1 MNLEYFFNLIQLF
14 CVLLGL
20 IGVFIIF
27 KVQSLDTRINGCR
40 NNIVTSIAQHEA
52 VKDDYSEEEP
62 NKKPRDKSVAH
73 NFLIYNASSDDSLLK
88 NLNYMI
94 GELEIEQTPPDR
106 KNQKNGEIL
115 YLKSVRDKWNNLRKK
130 RTKIISSIKDP
141 IIISTAIILYGLS
154 ISTYYSF
161 ESINNIS
168 DISSTPL
175 SIIVFIVLAFLSIIY
190 ISRYI
195 YHAVSDF

>member
-14 CVLLGL
+14 GVLLGL

-40 NNIVTSIAQHEA
+40 NIIVSSIVQHKA
-52 VKDDYSEEEP
+52 VKDDYSEEET
-62 NKKPRDKSVAH
+62 NKKPCDKSVAH
-73 NFLIYNASSDDSLLK
+73 NFLIYNALSDDSLLE

-94 GELEIEQTPPDR
+94 KELKSEQTPSDR
-106 KNQKNGEIL
+106 KEQKYREIS
-115 YLKSVRDKWNNLRKK
+115 YLEHVRDKWNNLRKK
-130 RTKIISSIKDP
+130 RTEIISSIKEP
-141 IIISTAIILYGLS
+141 IIISTVIILYGLS

-168 DISSTPL
+168 DVSSTPL
-175 SIIVFIVLAFLSIIY
+175 SIIVFILFAFLSIIY

-195 YHAVSDF
+195 YHAVTDF